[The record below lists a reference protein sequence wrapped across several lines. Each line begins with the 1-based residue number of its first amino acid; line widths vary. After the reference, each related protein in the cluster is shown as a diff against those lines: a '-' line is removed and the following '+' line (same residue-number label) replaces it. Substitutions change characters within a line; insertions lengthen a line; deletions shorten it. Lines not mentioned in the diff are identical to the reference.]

1 MSRVSPI
8 TPPAPAQ
15 HAVPKSAAVTP
26 VNAAESCRIALD
38 RLVRI
43 GAICVAAIGASVVIG
58 ELFDIPTFSASLP
71 SLSSMKVNTAC
82 AFLSAAA
89 ALWILH
95 TCKPESMWFRVAR
108 GLGILVLAFG
118 ALSLA
123 EDLFGIELGIDQQ
136 ILADRAPAPHMVH
149 PGRMSPGAAFDLVFV
164 GLTLLTLKA
173 RRANLAACAHW
184 LIVPA
189 LLVATLAT
197 IGYAYGV
204 SALYAVKPYSA
215 MAAHTAITFLVL
227 GLSLLAT
234 DSAYGF
240 AKIALSNTAG
250 GIVSRRLLPTLPG
263 VLFVLGWIPLEGQLL
278 GLYDTRFGLALMV
291 LLSITVCI
299 VAVAS
304 TANTLHTVDLTRR
317 RAEEEVLS
325 LNAGL
330 ERRVQERTRELAQ
343 VSAQLSLVN
352 TSLEKLSRQDALTG
366 LANRRSFDMYLA
378 EQIAIARRHKRTL
391 ALVLCDVDAFKAYN
405 DQYGHQAGDECL
417 KQVAAALQSCCRRT
431 ADMAARYGGEEFAL
445 ILPETDL
452 AAAVQI
458 AEAVRA
464 AVAQLRIAHAQS
476 SAAPHVSIS
485 GGIAVLLRR
494 ADMSAEQL
502 IADAD
507 QNLFQ
512 AKRLG
517 RNRMIAVDPEKVLLA
532 G

>member
-1 MSRVSPI
+1 MRG
-8 TPPAPAQ
+8 
-15 HAVPKSAAVTP
+15 
-26 VNAAESCRIALD
+26 AESCRIALD
-38 RLVRI
+38 RLVRV
-43 GAICVAAIGASVVIG
+43 GVICVAAVSATVIVG
-58 ELFDIPTFSASLP
+58 YLFHIPALAAALP
-71 SLSSMKVNTAC
+71 GLASMKVNAAC
-82 AFLSAAA
+82 AFLAAAA

-95 TCKPESMWFRVAR
+95 TCEPESSWFRVAR
-108 GLGILVLAFG
+108 GLGILVLMFG
-118 ALSLA
+118 ALSLT
-123 EDLFGIELGIDQQ
+123 EDLFGIRLGVDQL
-136 ILADRAPAPHMVH
+136 ILADSRPAQHLAH
-149 PGRMSPGAAFDLVFV
+149 PGRMSPGAAFNLVFI

-204 SALYAVKPYSA
+204 SALYAVKPYTA
-215 MAAHTAITFLVL
+215 MAAHTAISFLVL
-227 GLSLLAT
+227 GLSLLAA

-240 AKIALSNTAG
+240 ANIATSNTAG
-250 GIVSRRLLPTLPG
+250 GLVSRRLLPTLPG
-263 VLFVLGWIPLEGQLL
+263 ILFVLGWIGLEGQLL

-291 LLSITVCI
+291 LFSISVCI

-304 TANTLHTVDLTRR
+304 TASTLHTVDLTRR
-317 RAEEEVLS
+317 RAEAEILI

-330 ERRVQERTRELAQ
+330 ELRVQERTRELAQ
-343 VSAQLSLVN
+343 VSGQLSLVN

-405 DQYGHQAGDECL
+405 DHYGHQAGDECL

-445 ILPETDL
+445 ILPETEL
-452 AAAVQI
+452 GAAVQV
-458 AEAVRA
+458 AEAARA
-464 AVAQLRIAHAQS
+464 AVAQLRLAHAQS
-476 SAAPHVSIS
+476 STAPNVSIS
-485 GGIAVLLRR
+485 GGIAVLVRR